1 MTEKECIIIGG
12 GPAGST
18 CAWKLKQA
26 GLDVIIIDKQ
36 EFPRPKLCAGW
47 ITPRV
52 VRDLEID
59 PGSYPHGLFTFN
71 RLYFH
76 LYGVKIPIKT
86 RQYSIR
92 RTEFDTW
99 LLERSGVAV
108 DHHRVQNIRKEN
120 GFYIID
126 DIYRCKYLVGAGG
139 TNCPVYH
146 TFFRETSSRVL
157 KQQILCMETEFPYDV
172 QDTNCYL
179 WFFDRGLQGYSWYV
193 PKAGGYV
200 NIGIGGK
207 FHDIQAKGK
216 TLRSHWEHFIRKL
229 IRLQLVSENSFQPQG
244 YSYYLRQK
252 IRNGQLDKAFII
264 GDAAGLATIDMG
276 EGIGP
281 AVESGLLAANAIIQG
296 SEYYLNSVTRSSLFN
311 ILFSHSGN

>member
-1 MTEKECIIIGG
+1 
-12 GPAGST
+12 
-18 CAWKLKQA
+18 
-26 GLDVIIIDKQ
+26 
-36 EFPRPKLCAGW
+36 
-47 ITPRV
+47 
-52 VRDLEID
+52 
-59 PGSYPHGLFTFN
+59 

-99 LLERSGVAV
+99 LLERSGVPV
-108 DHHRVQNIRKEN
+108 DHHRVQNIRNVN
-120 GFYIID
+120 GSYIID

-146 TFFRETSSRVL
+146 TFFREANSRVP
-157 KQQILCMETEFPYDV
+157 KQQIICMETEFAYDV

-179 WFFDRGLQGYSWYV
+179 WFFDRELHGYSWYV

-207 FHDIQAKGK
+207 FHSTPAQGKG
-216 TLRSHWEHFIRKL
+216 LRSHWEQFIRKL
-229 IRLQLVSENSFQPQG
+229 IRLSLVNDNTFHPQG
-244 YSYYLRQK
+244 YIYYLRQK
-252 IRNGQLDKAFII
+252 IQEVQLDNAFIT
-264 GDAAGLATIDMG
+264 GDAAGLATRDMG

-281 AVESGLLAANAIIQG
+281 AVESGLLAAGAIIHG
-296 SEYYLNSVTRSSLFN
+296 SEYSLKSVTRSSLFN
-311 ILFSHSGN
+311 ILFRHSVK